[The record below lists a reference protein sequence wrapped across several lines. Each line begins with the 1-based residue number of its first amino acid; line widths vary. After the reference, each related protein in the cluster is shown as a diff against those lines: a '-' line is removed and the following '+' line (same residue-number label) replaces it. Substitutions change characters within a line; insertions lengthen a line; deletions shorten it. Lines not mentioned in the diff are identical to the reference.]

1 MFIDQLTNADA
12 LPALEKM
19 LQFSARRAKLIQH
32 NIANI
37 ATPNFQPK
45 DVDVTAFQ
53 AQLDDAIQRRRD
65 RFGGH
70 RGDLDLRESRQ
81 VREDR
86 NGTIRLSPEDSG
98 RNVMFHDRNNRDLER
113 LMQDMVEN
121 ATTFRVASDL
131 LRNHMNLLR
140 SAIAERV

>member
-1 MFIDQLTNADA
+1 MFIDQLTNVDA

-32 NIANI
+32 NISNI
-37 ATPNFQPK
+37 STPNFQPQ
-45 DVDVTAFQ
+45 DVNVGAFQ
-53 AQLDDAIQRRRD
+53 NQLDDAIQRRRE

-70 RGDLDLRESRQ
+70 RGDLELRPSRQ
-81 VREDR
+81 VFEDA
-86 NGTIRLSPEDSG
+86 NGTIRLKPGGSG
-98 RNVMFHDRNNRDLER
+98 RNILFHDRNNRDLER

-140 SAIAERV
+140 SAISERV